1 MNSYN
6 RLNNLVGWAVF
17 LFAAVVYYFSAE
29 PTGSL
34 WDCGEFVSCADK
46 LQVPHPPGAPLFL
59 LIGRL
64 FMWVGSLIS
73 SDPAFKTHLL
83 NFSSGVYSALAA
95 MFVCWVTIIL
105 GKLAMVGR
113 TEEPSRSQFIAL
125 AGAGAVA
132 GLTTAF
138 CTSIWFSAVEG
149 EVYAMSTF
157 FTAFTL
163 WAMIKWY
170 NQPDT
175 PQADRWML
183 LSVYAAGLSIG
194 VHLLSLLT
202 FPALALFYY
211 FKKTEKPTWLGM
223 LAYGFGG
230 VLLIGL
236 IQSIVITGIPAVW
249 GSLEV
254 TFSNMGLPRYISSL
268 IFLVALLGGGLY
280 AGLRWAK
287 NAGSTTL
294 QNVFLG
300 LALLI
305 VSFSTFGM
313 TMIRAAA
320 NPPINMNAPSD
331 PLRLIPY
338 LNREQYGERP
348 LLFGPQFN
356 QKRPSGG
363 YDKVADRYG
372 WTGKKYEVVDQR
384 MEPVFGDRQKMF
396 FPRMG
401 HWEGDRE
408 PYYKYWLGI
417 NEKDP
422 VPASRPS
429 MGDNFSYFV
438 NYQTRWM
445 YWRYFM
451 WNFSGRQNGE
461 QGYTPSEMKGHWITG
476 ISFIDESLL
485 GLPGK
490 TSQMSD
496 QMKTDPARNTYF
508 MLPFLFGVFGL
519 IWHFRRRQYDALG
532 ILALFLI
539 TGMGIVVYTNEPPN
553 EPRERDYALVGSF
566 FTYAIWVGMGV
577 LAIFD
582 LLRTRLAD
590 NLAAPISTAIVAI
603 APFLM
608 LTQNFDD
615 HSRRT
620 HTAARDYAVNFLE
633 SCDKDAIIFTYGDN
647 DTYPLWYA
655 QEVEN
660 IRTDVRVVNLSLL
673 GTDWYINQLRRK
685 MNNSPAIKISLP
697 ESAIRGDKRAQIP
710 VMKNATEMSLV
721 DVVRFIGESHPQTT
735 EGGYTFESYAPSEK
749 VFLPVDKQKM
759 MANGLLSAQDTGV
772 VDKISFTLGEALMRD
787 DIAVLDIIA
796 NNFADRPIYFAV
808 TASSQKM
815 QGLNNYAQLEGLSV
829 RLLPIATADPMAR
842 QFGIIGA
849 GRVARDKIFDRVNN
863 KFKWGHFDDHKTYVD
878 KNYRPSV
885 QTTRFVA
892 LRTAMDMINN
902 KEEAK
907 AVALADK
914 MFAAYPNMN
923 FPYDNETLYFL
934 DVYSRA
940 GEVGKEGFKKHA
952 RILSNNVLQNLK
964 FYKSVSSSIRRLRG
978 IDIDEA
984 YEMRLKDEI
993 IRVSGAIKDEA
1004 FTKELTELF
1013 KEFPS
1018 PQGAAP
1024 QVQPLGN

>member
-34 WDCGEFVSCADK
+34 WDCGEFASCADK

-73 SDPAFKTHLL
+73 SDPAFKTHML

-95 MFVCWVTIIL
+95 MFVCWITIIL
-105 GKLAMVGR
+105 GKIALVGR
-113 TEEPSRSQFIAL
+113 TNEPSKSEFIAL
-125 AGAGAVA
+125 AGSGAVA

-157 FTAFTL
+157 FTAFTF

-211 FKKTEKPTWLGM
+211 FKKNDKPTLLGM
-223 LAYGFGG
+223 FLYGLSG
-230 VLLIGL
+230 VMLIML
-236 IQSIVITGIPAVW
+236 IQLIVITGIPAIW

-254 TFSNMGLPRYISSL
+254 TMANMGLPRYISSL
-268 IFLVALLGGGLY
+268 VVLVGILGGGLY

-287 NAGSTTL
+287 RAGSTTL

-300 LALLI
+300 LSLVI
-305 VSFSTFGM
+305 ISFTCFGM
-313 TMIRAAA
+313 TMIRASA

-331 PLRLIPY
+331 PLRMIPY

-356 QKRPSGG
+356 QKSPIGSE
-363 YDKVADRYG
+363 KVSDRWG
-372 WTGKKYEVVDQR
+372 WTGKKYEVIGER
-384 MEPVFGDRQKMF
+384 MEPVFSDRQKAF

-401 HWEGDRE
+401 HWESDRE
-408 PYYKYWLGI
+408 LYYKYWMGI
-417 NEKDP
+417 DDKEK
-422 VPASRPS
+422 VGSNRPTS
-429 MGDNFSYFV
+429 GDNISYFI
-438 NYQTRWM
+438 NYQCRWM

-476 ISFIDESLL
+476 ISFIDENLL

-490 TSQMSD
+490 TSNMST

-532 ILALFLI
+532 VLALFLI
-539 TGMGIVVYTNEPPN
+539 TGFGIVIYTNEPPN

-582 LLRTRLAD
+582 MLRKRLSE
-590 NLAAPISTAIVAI
+590 NMAAPIATALVAM
-603 APFLM
+603 APMLM

-615 HSRRT
+615 HSRRQ

-633 SCDKDAIIFTYGDN
+633 SCDKNAIIFTYGDN

-685 MNNSPAIKISLP
+685 MNESPAIKLSIP
-697 ESAIRGDKRAQIP
+697 ESAIMGDKRQQVP
-710 VMKNATEMSLV
+710 VQKGNGEQSLL
-721 DVVRFIGESHPQTT
+721 DVVRFIGASHPQTT
-735 EGGYTFESYAPSEK
+735 QSGYTFESYAPTEK
-749 VFLPVDKQKM
+749 VFLTIDKQKM
-759 MANGLLSAQDTGV
+759 LDNGLISAQDTGV
-772 VDKISFTLGEALMRD
+772 VDKIPFSLGTSLMRD

-796 NNFADRPIYFAV
+796 NNFNERPIYFAV
-808 TASSQKM
+808 TVAPNKM
-815 QGLNNYAQLEGLSV
+815 QGLNNYSQLEGLAA
-829 RLLPIATADPMAR
+829 RLLPISTVDPTNR
-842 QFGIIGA
+842 LPGVVGV
-849 GRVARDKIFDRVNN
+849 GRVERNKIFDRVMN
-863 KFKWGHFDDHKTYVD
+863 KFKWGNFDTHKTYVD

-885 QTTRFVA
+885 QSTRFMA
-892 LRTAMDMINN
+892 LRTAMNMIDN

-907 AVALADK
+907 AVQLNDK

-934 DVYSRA
+934 EIYARA
-940 GEVGKEGFKKHA
+940 GEVGKESYKKHA
-952 RILSNNVLQNLK
+952 RILAQNIVENLR
-964 FYKSVSSSIRRLRG
+964 FDKSVSNKIRQMRG
-978 IDIDEA
+978 IDIEEVYD
-984 YEMRLKDEI
+984 MRLKDELV
-993 IRVSGAIKDEA
+993 RLSAVLKDDA
-1004 FTKELTELF
+1004 FSNELNEMF
-1013 KEFPS
+1013 KDFPT
-1018 PQGAAP
+1018 PQRIPNPNQQP
-1024 QVQPLGN
+1024 QQ